1 MRETETLPGIIV
13 GPGAARRIREILASQ
28 PPEKFVRLAV
38 NAGGCSG
45 FSYSFELDDTRD
57 PDDRLF
63 GEEGAGLVVDP
74 ASLELLAGSTVEF
87 EESLAGSAFKVVNP
101 NATSGCGCGTSFSV

>member
-1 MRETETLPGIIV
+1 MSETTTLPGITV
-13 GPGAARRIREILASQ
+13 APGAAQRIREILAAQ

-38 NAGGCSG
+38 NDGGCSG
-45 FSYSFELDDTRD
+45 FSYSFDLDDRRAH
-57 PDDRLF
+57 DDRLF

-74 ASLELLAGSTVEF
+74 ASLDLLSGSVVDF
-87 EESLAGSAFKVVNP
+87 EEALSGSAFKVKNP